1 MKYLI
6 ISDLHI
12 PERANDI
19 PEKVIEEA
27 EKCEGIICAGDFTT
41 KKVFDELKNANKNLV
56 AVKGNCDR
64 FELTEYAQFTE
75 LGKKMGVIHSHQF
88 GRGNI
93 DFMEEFAKSQGL
105 DILIF
110 GHTHIPL
117 LEKRGKLLLINPG
130 SASGI
135 ESGWGNFSV
144 KTYAT
149 LEIIEGVE
157 SKARIKKI
165 DWTD

>member
-12 PERANDI
+12 PERAKNI
-19 PEKVIEEA
+19 SKEVLEEA
-27 EKCEGIICAGDFTT
+27 KRVDGIICSGDFTE
-41 KKVFDELKNANKNLV
+41 KCIFDKLKQANKNLI

-64 FELTEYAQFTE
+64 FNLTEYAEILE
-75 LGKKMGVIHSHQF
+75 LGKKIGVIHSHQF

-93 DFMEEFAKSQGL
+93 DFLEEFAKSRRL
-105 DILIF
+105 DILVF

-117 LEKRGKLLLINPG
+117 IEKRGGLLLINPG

-135 ESGWGNFSV
+135 SSGREECSK
-144 KTYAT
+144 KTYAV
-149 LEIIEGVE
+149 LELNEGAEPKAMIEL
-157 SKARIKKI
+157 I
-165 DWTD
+165 D